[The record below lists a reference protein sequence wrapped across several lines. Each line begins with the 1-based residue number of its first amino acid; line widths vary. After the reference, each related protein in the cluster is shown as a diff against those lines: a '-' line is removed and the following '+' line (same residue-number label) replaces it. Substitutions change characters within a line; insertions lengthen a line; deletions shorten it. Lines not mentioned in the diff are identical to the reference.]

1 MKRLS
6 DYTGDEA
13 IEKVGE
19 LLSPYYAIISDTE
32 LMTQLEAA
40 ENKMAVVGEIMK
52 KHKKEAYQMVTAVD
66 DSPVTA
72 ANAFPRFFS
81 VFTDLMSNKDFTDFF
96 GSMAANMQ

>member
-13 IEKVGE
+13 IEKSGE
-19 LLSPYYAIISDTE
+19 ILAPYFAIISDSD
-32 LMTQLEAA
+32 LMSEFDSA
-40 ENKMAVVGEIMK
+40 ENKMSVVGKIMK
-52 KHKKEAYQMVTAVD
+52 KYKKEAFEMVSAVD

-96 GSMAANMQ
+96 GSVAANM